1 MRIGE
6 GNQKLAI
13 ESYKKAIELNSES
26 PEAYTGL
33 CEIYVLNKAFDK
45 TFENILKSYELDKE
59 TLKQMTLKLP
69 KLKEFIAFLN
79 KNEMNEEIKGIIK
92 ELKEMEKNLKK
103 EKKVY
108 V

>member
-1 MRIGE
+1 
-6 GNQKLAI
+6 
-13 ESYKKAIELNSES
+13 
-26 PEAYTGL
+26 
-33 CEIYVLNKAFDK
+33 
-45 TFENILKSYELDKE
+45 
-59 TLKQMTLKLP
+59 MTLKLP